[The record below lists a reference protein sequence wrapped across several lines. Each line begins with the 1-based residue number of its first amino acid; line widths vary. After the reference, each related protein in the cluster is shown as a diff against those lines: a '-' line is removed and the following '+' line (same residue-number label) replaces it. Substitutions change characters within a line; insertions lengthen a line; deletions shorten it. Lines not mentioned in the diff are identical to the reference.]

1 MKIED
6 VVNMSN
12 SKILKWVTG
21 GLEAVLGIPI
31 LGGIIIISLL
41 WIPLLVMLALHIVT
55 LVITKKEGGGTTTGS
70 ILGIVTSCIG
80 FIPFIG
86 MIMHIITA
94 IFLMIEASKPDV
106 PKDFLNEEF

>member
-6 VVNMSN
+6 VENMSN

-21 GLEAVLGIPI
+21 GLEAVLGIPV
-31 LGGIIIISLL
+31 LGGIIILSLA
-41 WIPLLVMLALHIVT
+41 WIPLLIMLALHIVT

-80 FIPFIG
+80 FIPIVG

-94 IFLMIEASKPDV
+94 VILMIEASKPEI
-106 PKDFLNEEF
+106 PKDVFNEEF